1 MITHTDPKQFTDTFR
16 NRKPYPYIQ
25 IEDFFDAEIFTG
37 LTHAVGKLE
46 FFPKSSD
53 LFEFYQTSD
62 LVSITE
68 PTLTAFKEYLYSE
81 KFISYIEE
89 LTGTQLST
97 KADLFVSIYQ
107 DTNYLLPHDDKIGT
121 RKIAFLVYVTEF
133 SEEEGGALEIWD
145 NNGKEP
151 TKIVDKVIPKANSMV
166 LFEVSEKSFHAVE
179 EVTVDKQRIA
189 ITGWYH
195 AR

>member
-1 MITHTDPKQFTDTFR
+1 MITHTNPEKVTESFQSQ
-16 NRKPYPYIQ
+16 KPYPYIQ
-25 IEDFFDAEIFTG
+25 IENFLEPEIFAG
-37 LTHAVGKLE
+37 VKQAVTTLE
-46 FFPKSSD
+46 FYPKSSD
-53 LFEFYQTSD
+53 LFDFYQTND

-68 PTLTAFKEYLYSE
+68 PTLTAFTEYLYSE
-81 KFISYIEE
+81 DFVAYMET
-89 LTGTQLST
+89 LTGTKLST

-121 RKIAFLVYVTEF
+121 RKIAFLIYLEDFTK
-133 SEEEGGALEIWD
+133 EEGGALEIWD
-145 NNGKEP
+145 NKDGVP
-151 TKIVDKVIPKANSMV
+151 TKIVDTIIPKANSLA

-179 EVTVDKQRIA
+179 EVVVDKQRIA

>member
-1 MITHTDPKQFTDTFR
+1 MITHTDPKQFTKIFCD
-16 NRKPYPYIQ
+16 RKPYPYIQ
-25 IEDFFDAEIFTG
+25 VEKFFDAEIFAG

-46 FFPKSSD
+46 FTQKSSD

-62 LVSITE
+62 LASITE
-68 PTLTAFKEYLYSE
+68 PTLTAFKEYLYS
-81 KFISYIEE
+81 KTFVTYIEE
-89 LTGTQLST
+89 MTNTQLST

-121 RKIAFLVYVTEF
+121 RKIAFLVYLEDF
-133 SEEEGGALEIWD
+133 SEDEGGALEIWD
-145 NNGKEP
+145 NDGEEP
-151 TKIVDKVIPKANSMV
+151 TQIADKIIPKANSMV
-166 LFEVSEKSFHAVE
+166 LFKVSEKSFHAVE
-179 EVTVDKQRIA
+179 EVVVDKQRIA